1 MLCYNLH
8 MGNTQEGLHMTREK
22 LFANIAE
29 IAADAYDDSDADEV
43 QSWDAYEAAK
53 QIVAAMQA
61 FGYDITDMLEQIE
74 EDADE
79 A

>member
-1 MLCYNLH
+1 
-8 MGNTQEGLHMTREK
+8 MTREE

-29 IAADAYDDSDADEV
+29 IAAEAYDNTDADEV

-53 QIVAAMQA
+53 QIVIAMQT
-61 FGYDITDMLEQIE
+61 FGYDIAYMMEQIE

-79 A
+79 E

>member
-1 MLCYNLH
+1 
-8 MGNTQEGLHMTREK
+8 MTREE
-22 LFANIAE
+22 LFANIAA
-29 IAADAYDDSDADEV
+29 IAAEAYDSTDADEV

-53 QIVAAMQA
+53 QIVAAMQT
-61 FGYDITDMLEQIE
+61 FGYDIAYMLEQIE

>member
-1 MLCYNLH
+1 
-8 MGNTQEGLHMTREK
+8 MTREK
-22 LFANIAE
+22 LFANIAK
-29 IAADAYDDSDADEV
+29 IAKFAYDDCDEDDV

-53 QIVAAMQA
+53 QIIVAMQA
-61 FGYDITDMLEQIE
+61 FGYDIAEMLEQIE

>member
-1 MLCYNLH
+1 
-8 MGNTQEGLHMTREK
+8 MTREE

-29 IAADAYDDSDADEV
+29 IAANAYDSTDSDEV

-53 QIVAAMQA
+53 QIVIAMQTV
-61 FGYDITDMLEQIE
+61 GYDITAMLEQIE

-79 A
+79 L

>member
-1 MLCYNLH
+1 
-8 MGNTQEGLHMTREK
+8 MTREK

-29 IAADAYDDSDADEV
+29 IAAEAYDSTDADEE

-53 QIVAAMQA
+53 AIVATMQT
-61 FGYDITDMLEQIE
+61 FGYDIAYMLEQIE

>member
-1 MLCYNLH
+1 
-8 MGNTQEGLHMTREK
+8 MTREE
-22 LFANIAE
+22 LFAKIAA
-29 IAADAYDDSDADEV
+29 IAADAYDSTDADEV

-53 QIVAAMQA
+53 QIVIAMQTV
-61 FGYDITDMLEQIE
+61 GYAITYMLEQIE

>member
-1 MLCYNLH
+1 
-8 MGNTQEGLHMTREK
+8 MTREE
-22 LFANIAE
+22 LFANIAQ
-29 IAADAYDDSDADEV
+29 IAANAYDSTDSDEV

-53 QIVAAMQA
+53 QIVIAMQTV
-61 FGYDITDMLEQIE
+61 GYDITAMLEQIE

>member
-1 MLCYNLH
+1 
-8 MGNTQEGLHMTREK
+8 MTREK

-53 QIVAAMQA
+53 QIIVAMQT
-61 FGYDITDMLEQIE
+61 FGYDIADMLEQIE

>member
-1 MLCYNLH
+1 
-8 MGNTQEGLHMTREK
+8 MTREE
-22 LFANIAE
+22 LFANIAQ
-29 IAADAYDDSDADEV
+29 IAANAYDDTDSDEV

-53 QIVAAMQA
+53 QIVIAMQTV
-61 FGYDITDMLEQIE
+61 GYDITAMLEQIE

>member
-1 MLCYNLH
+1 
-8 MGNTQEGLHMTREK
+8 MTREE
-22 LFANIAE
+22 LFANIAA
-29 IAADAYDDSDADEV
+29 IAANAYDSTDSDEV

-53 QIVAAMQA
+53 QIVIAMQTV
-61 FGYDITDMLEQIE
+61 GYDITAMLEQIE

>member
-1 MLCYNLH
+1 
-8 MGNTQEGLHMTREK
+8 MTRKE
-22 LFANIAE
+22 LFANIAQ
-29 IAADAYDDSDADEV
+29 IAADAYNDTDADEV

-53 QIVAAMQA
+53 HIVIAMQT
-61 FGYDITDMLEQIE
+61 FGYDIAEMLEQIE

>member
-1 MLCYNLH
+1 
-8 MGNTQEGLHMTREK
+8 MTREE

-29 IAADAYDDSDADEV
+29 TAANAYDDTDEDDV

-61 FGYDITDMLEQIE
+61 FGYDIAYMLEQIE
-74 EDADE
+74 EDAAYE
-79 A
+79 E

>member
-1 MLCYNLH
+1 
-8 MGNTQEGLHMTREK
+8 MTREA

-29 IAADAYDDSDADEV
+29 IAADAYDNTDADEV

-61 FGYDITDMLEQIE
+61 YGYDIADMLAQIE
-74 EDADE
+74 EDAEE

>member
-1 MLCYNLH
+1 
-8 MGNTQEGLHMTREK
+8 MTREE
-22 LFANIAE
+22 LFAEIVE
-29 IAADAYDDSDADEV
+29 IAADAYDKTDEDDV

-53 QIVAAMQA
+53 GIVAKMQT
-61 FGYDITDMLEQIE
+61 FGYDIAYMLEQIA

>member
-1 MLCYNLH
+1 
-8 MGNTQEGLHMTREK
+8 MTREE
-22 LFANIAE
+22 LFANIAQ
-29 IAADAYDDSDADEV
+29 IAADAYDDTDADEV

-61 FGYDITDMLEQIE
+61 FGYDIADMLEQIE
-74 EDADE
+74 EDAEE

>member
-1 MLCYNLH
+1 
-8 MGNTQEGLHMTREK
+8 MTREE
-22 LFANIAE
+22 LFAKIVE
-29 IAADAYDDSDADEV
+29 IAADAYDSTDEDDV

-53 QIVAAMQA
+53 QIVIAMQTV
-61 FGYDITDMLEQIE
+61 GYDITAMLEQIE

>member
-1 MLCYNLH
+1 
-8 MGNTQEGLHMTREK
+8 MTRKK

-29 IAADAYDDSDADEV
+29 IAADAYDDTDSNEV

-53 QIVAAMQA
+53 QIVAAMQT
-61 FGYDITDMLEQIE
+61 FGYDIAYMLEQIA

-79 A
+79 E